1 MFNVFKVANKT
12 LVSKDK
18 DNETGK
24 EITHIHFNIPA
35 NKLYWNYAILYLC
48 CLTFGMSGSSFPSI
62 VKIIEKEF
70 DIHEKRVGLLS
81 TMHYIGSLL
90 GGLFMIIAMKLNMRK
105 RILIS
110 SALGNMV
117 CTFAISTLSGYYSLF
132 VARFFNGFFVV
143 LTVIIIPVWV
153 DQFIPTSKRSI
164 FMAIN
169 HTQSVAGSIFGFI
182 MTSNIAKTLGWR
194 YSWLIQGSMIFV
206 LFLLILPMDAI
217 LFSRTIKRIDDNG
230 LFELNISEVSHED
243 RLSLNSNQSTGL
255 ESKATTESKDHMTPS
270 KSNDLNTENVLN
282 NKLKKEFNNQNNFEE
297 QSNNTL
303 GENLIDSDSD
313 SNNSTAN
320 TLKEEQLELTN
331 FQIFCM
337 LIKNTVSVFII
348 IFLYFYLIYK
358 RFLCSK

>member
-18 DNETGK
+18 DKETGK
-24 EITHIHFNIPA
+24 EITHIQFNIPT

-48 CLTFGMSGSSFPSI
+48 CLIFGMSGSSFPSI
-62 VKIIEKEF
+62 VKRIEKEF

-90 GGLFMIIAMKLNMRK
+90 GGLFMIIAMKFNMRK
-105 RILIS
+105 RILVS

-132 VARFFNGFFVV
+132 IARFFNGFFVV

-182 MTSNIAKTLGWR
+182 LTSNIARTLGWR

-206 LFLLILPMDAI
+206 LFFLILPMDAV

-243 RLSLNSNQSTGL
+243 RLTLNSNQSTNF
-255 ESKATTESKDHMTPS
+255 ESKIITESKDNTIPIV
-270 KSNDLNTENVLN
+270 SNDISTADID
-282 NKLKKEFNNQNNFEE
+282 
-297 QSNNTL
+297 QSNNNL

-313 SNNSTAN
+313 SNNSTSN
-320 TLKEEQLELTN
+320 TIKEEQLELTN
-331 FQIFCM
+331 FQIFCL
-337 LIKNTVSVFII
+337 LIKNTVS
-348 IFLYFYLIYK
+348 LY
-358 RFLCSK
+358 